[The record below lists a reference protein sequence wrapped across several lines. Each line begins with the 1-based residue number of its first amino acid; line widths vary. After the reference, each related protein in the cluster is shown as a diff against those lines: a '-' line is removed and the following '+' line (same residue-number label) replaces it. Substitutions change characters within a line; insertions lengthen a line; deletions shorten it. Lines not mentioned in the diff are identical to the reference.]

1 MSTKA
6 KFDPSRVASLLS
18 RGAEEGRA
26 PFDERPAAPVLSAVP
41 EMAIPEAK
49 DNTGPGTDI
58 PAADAGAAVSVKR
71 PITVR
76 LTEEVLHA
84 LVRHQ
89 AEVRCKP
96 GARLGDT
103 TIGGVID
110 SLLRGPLGLS

>member
-6 KFDPSRVASLLS
+6 KFDPTRVASLLS

-26 PFDERPAAPVLSAVP
+26 PFDERPSTAVLSAVP
-41 EMAIPEAK
+41 DVKQPPPVSESALAAAPDAA
-49 DNTGPGTDI
+49 GP
-58 PAADAGAAVSVKR
+58 PKR

>member
-41 EMAIPEAK
+41 EHQEALAPSDDIAVSAPEA
-49 DNTGPGTDI
+49 
-58 PAADAGAAVSVKR
+58 AAPVKR

-110 SLLRGPLGLS
+110 SLLRGPLGLT

>member
-26 PFDERPAAPVLSAVP
+26 PFEERPPAPVLSAVP
-41 EMAIPEAK
+41 ETREAPVDEDASLTEPGAPVAI
-49 DNTGPGTDI
+49 
-58 PAADAGAAVSVKR
+58 KR

-110 SLLRGPLGLS
+110 SLLRGPLGLT